1 MRLSD
6 VIGSLDI
13 ATYPQIALVI
23 FLCVFA
29 GVCFRLF
36 KSGTKEQMRAA
47 SMIPLD
53 DPRNVEDRS

>member
-29 GVCFRLF
+29 VVCFRLF
-36 KSGTKEQMRAA
+36 KNGTKEQMHAV

-53 DPRNVEDRS
+53 EPKQVENRS

>member
-23 FLCVFA
+23 FLAIFIS
-29 GVCFRLF
+29 VCWRLLRHTT
-36 KSGTKEQMRAA
+36 SQQMHAA
-47 SMIPLD
+47 SMIPLEETK
-53 DPRNVEDRS
+53 RVEDQ

>member
-23 FLCVFA
+23 FLAVFA
-29 GVCFRLF
+29 AVCWRLLRHTT
-36 KSGTKEQMRAA
+36 SQQMRSL

-53 DPRNVEDRS
+53 EPKRVEDQ